1 MLVPCRTMLRGQRIL
16 VVEDSYIV
24 ALDLAEAL
32 EREGADVVGPVF
44 NLDDA
49 HRLAL
54 ETQDLD
60 AAVLDVNLR
69 GKMVWPVADI
79 LSHRHVRL
87 VFATGYAAGP
97 IKERYNLCQVA
108 EKPTPARA
116 VVHLLSTE
124 QPAAPHGSSNTGRAF
139 DLYNTPS

>member
-1 MLVPCRTMLRGQRIL
+1 M
-16 VVEDSYIV
+16 
-24 ALDLAEAL
+24 
-32 EREGADVVGPVF
+32 VGPVF

-54 ETQDLD
+54 ETTQLD

-69 GKMVWPVADI
+69 SRMVWPVADI

-97 IKERYNLCQVA
+97 IKERYDFCQVA

-116 VVHLLSTE
+116 VVRLLSTE
-124 QPAAPHGSSNTGRAF
+124 QPTAPRDSSNTAR
-139 DLYNTPS
+139 